1 MQEIHSGATD
11 KIQLVIY
18 RDGNKVDADGTVTV
32 QIYNADDS
40 NKTVIVSGSAY
51 NEPYLG
57 LYSFEIGP
65 SVTSINRVLKIIW
78 SYSVNGNSTTE
89 TNYVEIVTPY
99 ATVSDIIDYY
109 GFGTRPQDNNY
120 KSHAQITN
128 MEKLARTVIN
138 GYTGQQFSL
147 RYGSQEVTGN
157 GSDAAWLTEPIQS
170 IDSIYE
176 NGTMVYSAS
185 NGSVKYNTFGFD
197 LEITQTSKVVRIVNN
212 SWDVRYDNQVDP
224 TVLYYG
230 RFRNQS
236 RYKFTGLIG
245 WNYVPQDVKLAAI
258 LLAGDYM
265 SNDSAWRVK
274 YLNKISMSEVSFEMK
289 AGAYNGTGNLI
300 VDNILDQY
308 RNVGIVI
315 I

>member
-18 RDGNKVDADGTVTV
+18 RDGNKIDADGTVTV
-32 QIYNADDS
+32 SIYDADDS
-40 NKTVIVSGSAY
+40 TNILLTNGSAY

-57 LYSFEIGP
+57 LYSFEINP
-65 SVTSINRVLKIIW
+65 TITKINRVLKVNW
-78 SYSVNGNSTTE
+78 AYSVNSNSTSE
-89 TNYVEIVTPY
+89 TNYVEVVTPY
-99 ATVSDIIDYY
+99 ATVSDIVDYY

-120 KSHAQITN
+120 KSHTQITN

-147 RYGSQEVTGN
+147 RYGSQEVVGN
-157 GSDAAWLTEPIQS
+157 GSDAAWLTEPVQS
-170 IDSIYE
+170 IDAMYE
-176 NGTMVYSAS
+176 NGVLMYSAS
-185 NGSVKYNTFGFD
+185 SGSVTYNNFGFN
-197 LEITQTSKVVRIVNN
+197 LEITQTSKVVRIIN
-212 SWDVRYDNQVDP
+212 SLWDVRYDNQVDP
-224 TVLYYG
+224 TILYYG
-230 RFRNQS
+230 RFRDQS

>member
-18 RDGNKVDADGTVTV
+18 RDGNKIDADGTVTV
-32 QIYNADDS
+32 SIYDADDS
-40 NKTVIVSGSAY
+40 TNILLTSGSAY

-57 LYSFEIGP
+57 LYSFEINP
-65 SVTSINRVLKIIW
+65 TITKINRVLKVNW
-78 SYSVNGNSTTE
+78 AYSVNSNSTSE
-89 TNYVEIVTPY
+89 TNYVEVVTPY
-99 ATVSDIIDYY
+99 ATVSDIVDYY

-120 KSHAQITN
+120 KSHTQITN

-147 RYGSQEVTGN
+147 RYGSQEVVGN
-157 GSDAAWLTEPIQS
+157 GSDAAWLTEPVQS
-170 IDSIYE
+170 IDAMYE
-176 NGTMVYSAS
+176 NGVLMYSAS
-185 NGSVKYNTFGFD
+185 SGSVTYNNFGFN
-197 LEITQTSKVVRIVNN
+197 LEITQTSKVVRIIN
-212 SWDVRYDNQVDP
+212 SLWDVRYDNQVDP
-224 TVLYYG
+224 TILYYG
-230 RFRNQS
+230 RFRDQS

>member
-1 MQEIHSGATD
+1 
-11 KIQLVIY
+11 VIY

-32 QIYNADDS
+32 QMYNADDS
-40 NKTVIVSGSAY
+40 TNTLLTSGSAY

-57 LYSFEIGP
+57 LYSFEVSP
-65 SVTSINRVLKIIW
+65 SITLINRVLKILW
-78 SYSVNGNSTTE
+78 SYTVNGNSTTE

-99 ATVSDIIDYY
+99 ATVSDILDYY

-120 KSHAQITN
+120 KSHTQITN

-147 RYGSQEVTGN
+147 RYGSQEVVGN
-157 GSDAAWLTEPIQS
+157 GSDGAWLTEPVQS
-170 IDSIYE
+170 VDSMYE
-176 NGTMVYSAS
+176 NGILVYSAS
-185 NGSVKYNTFGFD
+185 SGSVTYNTFGFG
-197 LEITQTSKVVRIVNN
+197 LEITQTSKVVRIINN

-230 RFRNQS
+230 RFRDQS

-245 WNYVPQDVKLAAI
+245 WNYVPQDVKLATI

-265 SNDSAWRVK
+265 SNDAAWRIK

-308 RNVGIVI
+308 RNVGIVVI
-315 I
+315 